1 MYKMEAKLMLRI
13 IGFLLFLMTL
23 LSAGC
28 ATPRATKVPMDTVL
42 YAQPDAIHQTLL
54 IFLPGIRGDG
64 TEYARKGF
72 VQAVRTRNLPV
83 DLLAADAHFGYYAER
98 NLIERLRADVIAPAK
113 AEGYKNIWFVG
124 TSLGGFGSLLYSS
137 QYPDDITGMVVLAP
151 YLGSADVI
159 AEISAAGGLKRW
171 QPGSSVQ
178 TDAERRLWAWLKNYA
193 VPDNGLPPLYLGYGR
208 DDKFAAA
215 DALLASVLPPRHV
228 DIVSGGHN
236 WSTWKTLWD
245 RMLDAEFLN
254 VSARRYGRQARNY
267 CGAPPLSPRG
277 QSREFFASLLEGP

>member
-1 MYKMEAKLMLRI
+1 MLRI
-13 IGFLLFLMTL
+13 IGFLLPLMML
-23 LSAGC
+23 FSAGC
-28 ATPRATKVPMDTVL
+28 ATPRAAKAPMDRVL
-42 YAQPDAIHQTLL
+42 YAQSNAIHETLL

-72 VQAVRTRNLPV
+72 VQAVRSRNLPV

-98 NLIERLRADVIAPAK
+98 SLIERLRADVIAPAK
-113 AEGYKNIWFVG
+113 AEGYKNIWLVG

-137 QYPDDITGMVVLAP
+137 EYPDDITGMVVLAP

-193 VPDNGLPPLYLGYGR
+193 TPDHGLPRLYLGYGR

-215 DALLASVLPPRHV
+215 GALLASVLPPTHV
-228 DIVSGGHN
+228 NVVPGKHD
-236 WSTWKTLWD
+236 WRTWKTLWN
-245 RMLDAEFLN
+245 RALDAGFLS
-254 VSARRYGRQARNY
+254 VGRRRKEVYPLPNY
-267 CGAPPLSPRG
+267 LRALAPAASIEVVHT
-277 QSREFFASLLEGP
+277 SR